1 MSKASRKWKAW
12 AEDLARKMN
21 KAGCNLKNNTT
32 LKEYRKI
39 RRFLNQD
46 KKLTI
51 RRNQNFESLWEH
63 SLQYQKKSFTEM
75 AKF

>member
-1 MSKASRKWKAW
+1 MSKASRKWKTW
-12 AEDLARKMN
+12 AKDLARKMN

-46 KKLTI
+46 KKLTN
-51 RRNQNFESLWEH
+51 RRNQSFESLWNH
-63 SLQYQKKSFTEM
+63 SLQYQKKSFAEM
-75 AKF
+75 AKI